1 MSAIEESFAPE
12 PFDEDD
18 SISLPP
24 LKRICVAGT
33 PAERQKR
40 KRELVKDNLKQIIEI
55 NWVDDSDCCHHDD
68 DNDDDNNNS
77 DSDSDDQSV
86 CSTVQQSKLEERIHY
101 LKLTLSNAELQ
112 IIELEEAQEQ
122 LKKNTDALNS
132 FSAAVDII
140 QTNINEYSNLITLVK
155 STPFAELIRMES
167 QRVKMRS
174 SLNLDPLSGY
184 IQEVLLQH
192 YERIQEDETRIRDQ
206 FHNYL
211 IFEKSK
217 ANTILFLKFASAF
230 FLLFI
235 LSIVTIWFVL

>member
-1 MSAIEESFAPE
+1 MSKFEESFAPE

-55 NWVDDSDCCHHDD
+55 NWVEDSDCCHHDD
-68 DNDDDNNNS
+68 SD
-77 DSDSDDQSV
+77 DSDSGDDDSV

-132 FSAAVDII
+132 FSAAIDII

-174 SLNLDPLSGY
+174 SLNLEPLSGY

-235 LSIVTIWFVL
+235 LSIVTIRIVL

>member
-1 MSAIEESFAPE
+1 MSKFEESFAPE

-55 NWVDDSDCCHHDD
+55 NWVEDSDCCHHDD
-68 DNDDDNNNS
+68 DDNDDSDN
-77 DSDSDDQSV
+77 DSV

-132 FSAAVDII
+132 FSAAIDII

-235 LSIVTIWFVL
+235 LSIITIRIIL

>member
-1 MSAIEESFAPE
+1 MSKFEESFAPE

-55 NWVDDSDCCHHDD
+55 NWVEDSDCCHHDH
-68 DNDDDNNNS
+68 NS
-77 DSDSDDQSV
+77 DDSDDNSDDDSV

-122 LKKNTDALNS
+122 LKKNTDSLNS
-132 FSAAVDII
+132 FSAAIDII
-140 QTNINEYSNLITLVK
+140 QTNINEYSNLITIVK

-174 SLNLDPLSGY
+174 SLNLEPLSGY

-235 LSIVTIWFVL
+235 LSIVTIRIVL

>member
-1 MSAIEESFAPE
+1 MSKFEESFAPE

-55 NWVDDSDCCHHDD
+55 NWVEDSDCCHHDH
-68 DNDDDNNNS
+68 NS
-77 DSDSDDQSV
+77 DDSDDNSDDDSV

-132 FSAAVDII
+132 FSAAIDII

-174 SLNLDPLSGY
+174 SLNLEPLSGY

-235 LSIVTIWFVL
+235 LSIVTIRIVL

>member
-1 MSAIEESFAPE
+1 MSKFEESFAPE

-68 DNDDDNNNS
+68 DNDDSDN
-77 DSDSDDQSV
+77 DSV

-132 FSAAVDII
+132 FSAAIDII

-235 LSIVTIWFVL
+235 LSIITIRIIL